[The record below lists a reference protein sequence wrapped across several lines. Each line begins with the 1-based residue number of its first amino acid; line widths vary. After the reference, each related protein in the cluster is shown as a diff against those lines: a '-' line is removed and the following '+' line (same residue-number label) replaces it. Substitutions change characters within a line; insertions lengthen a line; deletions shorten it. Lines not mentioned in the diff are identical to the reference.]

1 MSGIGDQR
9 NTTRINAAAMM
20 KMPNAS
26 GCIISASA
34 TCRFSRSDISWNGR
48 FILSDERGGKPL
60 SSWRSPQAKE
70 GSPEVWLR
78 RNRRGGS
85 AV

>member
-1 MSGIGDQR
+1 
-9 NTTRINAAAMM
+9 
-20 KMPNAS
+20 MPNAS

-60 SSWRSPQAKE
+60 SSWRS
-70 GSPEVWLR
+70 R
-78 RNRRGGS
+78 RRRRAAPKFG
-85 AV
+85 